1 VIFGV
6 APEHWPDGIN
16 SCTLVQPDLEGRG
29 VINLLADGSIAPIE
43 PTPGYRFYTPFFHI
57 AGAGGAFLTPDH
69 KAKPGRSIYPPY
81 RIGVM
86 TLNREQL
93 SELLRGFNADW
104 SNGRVFAEKN
114 EIGKQQDQQEQ
125 EQGQEQARGGR
136 KHRKKKKKE
145 GLDRW
150 C

>member
-1 VIFGV
+1 
-6 APEHWPDGIN
+6 
-16 SCTLVQPDLEGRG
+16 
-29 VINLLADGSIAPIE
+29 
-43 PTPGYRFYTPFFHI
+43 
-57 AGAGGAFLTPDH
+57 
-69 KAKPGRSIYPPY
+69 
-81 RIGVM
+81 M